1 MKKSKPNIEKQTKAQ
16 KNILILAK
24 TILTLFIIIFILLI
38 VSLLTEKRSERFYES
53 AAHITDY
60 KTIKRN
66 NKRLA
71 VLIDD
76 NNQTKMLYRV
86 GKDCKERPVGS
97 KTKVYIK
104 ETETTVF
111 NYFKYKTY
119 YIIEGKICAW

>member
-1 MKKSKPNIEKQTKAQ
+1 MKKSTPYKENKTKAQ

-24 TILTLFIIIFILLI
+24 TMLALFIIIFILLI
-38 VSLLTEKRSERFYES
+38 ISLLTEKRAERFYES
-53 AAHITDY
+53 TAHITDY

-71 VLIDD
+71 VLID
-76 NNQTKMLYRV
+76 NNDQTKMLYRV

-97 KTKVYIK
+97 KTKVYVK

-119 YIIEGKICAW
+119 YIIEGKICE